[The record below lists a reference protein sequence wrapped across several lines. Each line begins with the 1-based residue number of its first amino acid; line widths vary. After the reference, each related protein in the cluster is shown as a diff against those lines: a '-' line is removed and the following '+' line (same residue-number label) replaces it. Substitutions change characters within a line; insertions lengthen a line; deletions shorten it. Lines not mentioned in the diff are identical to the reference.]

1 LQTLFVGLARA
12 TWTASDGG
20 KPAEAAVLLLSVALE
35 MKGSLLCF
43 FTRTGIVQVN
53 LVLLHVLDTQLG
65 ERVASEDL
73 IPHLLGDDE
82 GEPFWGAPLDWDT
95 ELRGLLPFER

>member
-1 LQTLFVGLARA
+1 MQANAEEKGLQTLFVALGRA

-20 KPAEAAVLLLSVALE
+20 KPAEAAVLLLPVALE
-35 MKGSLLCF
+35 RKGLLVCF
-43 FTRTGIVQVN
+43 FTRTRIVQVN
-53 LVLLHVLDTQLG
+53 LVLRHVLDTQFG

-82 GEPFWGAPLDWDT
+82 GEPFWSAPLD
-95 ELRGLLPFER
+95 